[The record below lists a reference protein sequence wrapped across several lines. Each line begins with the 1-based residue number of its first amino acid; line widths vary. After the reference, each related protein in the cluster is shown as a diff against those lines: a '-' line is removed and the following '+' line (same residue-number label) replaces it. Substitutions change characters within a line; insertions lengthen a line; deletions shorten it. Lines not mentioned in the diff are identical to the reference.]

1 MAILIVFEE
10 QKVINLQKNLK
21 WEKTNDQRLLSVR
34 RYRHDLGVRLRT
46 SAVMLALTLLI
57 LLIPH
62 IWVISG
68 QRVRSAVEQSETS
81 EMGRLIG
88 VIFDSD
94 HSKKL
99 RLSHAIIQWRE
110 EGSRGGGGN
119 RKLFFVL
126 RWTRNTAFCWDS
138 RCLNG
143 VTNNLSHVMVSS
155 SLAAAGHIHFI
166 YSLLHTWQPWPILR
180 FYAMTPN
187 DIFLQPVEFWVISL
201 ENETKSFVVIRVGRC
216 ILYLGRGGKMV
227 ASPRHTHCSQWHQR
241 CILPSKYI

>member
-46 SAVMLALTLLI
+46 SQCSDARINTSHLVNSSYLSHLGTKGQ
-57 LLIPH
+57 
-62 IWVISG
+62 VSSG
-68 QRVRSAVEQSETS
+68 AIRDIRD
-81 EMGRLIG
+81 GRMIR

-110 EGSRGGGGN
+110 VGSSGGGGN

-126 RWTRNTAFCWDS
+126 RWTRNTAFCRDS

-143 VTNNLSHVMVSS
+143 VTNNLSHVMVST
-155 SLAAAGHIHFI
+155 SLQLTAARWPPLVTFTLVILYFI
-166 YSLLHTWQPWPILR
+166 LDSRGPCYGFMPWLQMIFSCSLLSSESFRWK
-180 FYAMTPN
+180 
-187 DIFLQPVEFWVISL
+187 
-201 ENETKSFVVIRVGRC
+201 TKQ
-216 ILYLGRGGKMV
+216 
-227 ASPRHTHCSQWHQR
+227 SP
-241 CILPSKYI
+241 LL

>member
-68 QRVRSAVEQSETS
+68 QRVRSAVEQSGTS
-81 EMGRLIG
+81 EMGRMIG

-110 EGSRGGGGN
+110 VGSSGGGGN

-143 VTNNLSHVMVSS
+143 VTNNLSHVMVST
-155 SLAAAGHIHFI
+155 SLQLTAARWPPLVTFTLVILYFI
-166 YSLLHTWQPWPILR
+166 LDSRGPCYGFMPWLQMIFSCSLLSSESFRWK
-180 FYAMTPN
+180 
-187 DIFLQPVEFWVISL
+187 
-201 ENETKSFVVIRVGRC
+201 TKQ
-216 ILYLGRGGKMV
+216 
-227 ASPRHTHCSQWHQR
+227 SP
-241 CILPSKYI
+241 LL

>member
-68 QRVRSAVEQSETS
+68 QRVRSAAVEQSGTS
-81 EMGRLIG
+81 EMGRMIR
-88 VIFDSD
+88 VIYDSD

-126 RWTRNTAFCWDS
+126 RWTRNTAFCWDL
-138 RCLNG
+138 RCLYG
-143 VTNNLSHVMVSS
+143 VTNNLSHVMASS
-155 SLAAAGHIHFI
+155 SLQLTGHRWSH
-166 YSLLHTWQPWPILR
+166 SL
-180 FYAMTPN
+180 
-187 DIFLQPVEFWVISL
+187 
-201 ENETKSFVVIRVGRC
+201 
-216 ILYLGRGGKMV
+216 
-227 ASPRHTHCSQWHQR
+227 
-241 CILPSKYI
+241 

>member
-1 MAILIVFEE
+1 M
-10 QKVINLQKNLK
+10 INGYYQCREIATFSA
-21 WEKTNDQRLLSVR
+21 WGCGPV
-34 RYRHDLGVRLRT
+34 

-81 EMGRLIG
+81 EMGRMIR

-110 EGSRGGGGN
+110 AGSWGGGGN

-143 VTNNLSHVMVSS
+143 VTNNLSHVMVST
-155 SLAAAGHIHFI
+155 SLQLTAARWPPLVTFTLVILYFI
-166 YSLLHTWQPWPILR
+166 LDSRGPFYGFMPWLQMIFSCSLLSSESFRWK
-180 FYAMTPN
+180 
-187 DIFLQPVEFWVISL
+187 
-201 ENETKSFVVIRVGRC
+201 TKQ
-216 ILYLGRGGKMV
+216 
-227 ASPRHTHCSQWHQR
+227 SP
-241 CILPSKYI
+241 LL

>member
-1 MAILIVFEE
+1 M
-10 QKVINLQKNLK
+10 INGYYQCREIATFSA
-21 WEKTNDQRLLSVR
+21 WGCGPV
-34 RYRHDLGVRLRT
+34 

-62 IWVISG
+62 IWVILG

-81 EMGRLIG
+81 EMGRMIR

-110 EGSRGGGGN
+110 AGSSGGGVN

-143 VTNNLSHVMVSS
+143 VTNNLSHVMVST
-155 SLAAAGHIHFI
+155 SLQLTAARWPPLVTFTLVILYWPTGPCYGFMPWLQIIFSC
-166 YSLLHTWQPWPILR
+166 SLLSSESFRWK
-180 FYAMTPN
+180 
-187 DIFLQPVEFWVISL
+187 
-201 ENETKSFVVIRVGRC
+201 TKQ
-216 ILYLGRGGKMV
+216 
-227 ASPRHTHCSQWHQR
+227 SP
-241 CILPSKYI
+241 LL

>member
-68 QRVRSAVEQSETS
+68 QRVRSAVEQSGTS
-81 EMGRLIG
+81 EMGRMIG

-110 EGSRGGGGN
+110 AGSWGGGGN

-126 RWTRNTAFCWDS
+126 RWTRNTAFCRDS
-138 RCLNG
+138 RCLKG

-155 SLAAAGHIHFI
+155 SLQLTGHRWSH
-166 YSLLHTWQPWPILR
+166 SL
-180 FYAMTPN
+180 
-187 DIFLQPVEFWVISL
+187 
-201 ENETKSFVVIRVGRC
+201 
-216 ILYLGRGGKMV
+216 
-227 ASPRHTHCSQWHQR
+227 
-241 CILPSKYI
+241 